1 LVDEA
6 IYYFR
11 ANVLFSSF
19 EFKGPADR
27 VLVYLTLF
35 IQQILVRAAK
45 ESPKGKAAI
54 LSAITTLSRS
64 TPGVPGEAGFPVGGG
79 HYPSPASA
87 ADRED
92 MRAYLTQLR
101 QACADRFAPLIFDDE
116 GNLSKWWA
124 MFAKRKF
131 MNITMS

>member
-1 LVDEA
+1 VDEA

-19 EFKGPADR
+19 ELKGPADR

-35 IQQILVRAAK
+35 IQQLLVRTVK
-45 ESPKGKAAI
+45 ENAKGKAAI
-54 LSAITTLSRS
+54 MSAVHTLVKSS
-64 TPGVPGEAGFPVGGG
+64 PEVPGEAGFPVGGG
-79 HYPSPASA
+79 HFAAPASA

-92 MRAYLTQLR
+92 LRAYFGQLR
-101 QACADRFAPLIFDDE
+101 QACADRLVPMILGED
-116 GNLSKWWA
+116 GKVSKWWA

-131 MNITMS
+131 MNIAMH